1 MVDYVTSV
9 LIAAS
14 AFFVALSIGLLVR
27 YRQVSQEINQ
37 SSDLAR
43 DLWQALE
50 QRMKKQDERILD
62 AMGRLDAVQ
71 THLLSPAPT
80 PDLVTEITH
89 PVTPTM
95 PMRRGEKVA
104 ENITEEGHAAL
115 QKEAKKPQPSRQP
128 LQPLELNKTEL
139 TAIEL
144 LGSKPMSTVDLKVT
158 LGHSRE
164 YRARLLKSLFD
175 RGLMARDDSHKPF
188 IYQLTDKGR
197 LYLNEP

>member
-1 MVDYVTSV
+1 MVDYVSSV

-14 AFFVALSIGLLVR
+14 AFFVSLSIGLLVR
-27 YRQVSQEINQ
+27 YRLVSQEINQ

-80 PDLVTEITH
+80 PVLVTEITH

-104 ENITEEGHAAL
+104 ENITAEAHDAL
-115 QKEAKKPQPSRQP
+115 QK
-128 LQPLELNKTEL
+128 
-139 TAIEL
+139 
-144 LGSKPMSTVDLKVT
+144 
-158 LGHSRE
+158 
-164 YRARLLKSLFD
+164 
-175 RGLMARDDSHKPF
+175 
-188 IYQLTDKGR
+188 
-197 LYLNEP
+197 